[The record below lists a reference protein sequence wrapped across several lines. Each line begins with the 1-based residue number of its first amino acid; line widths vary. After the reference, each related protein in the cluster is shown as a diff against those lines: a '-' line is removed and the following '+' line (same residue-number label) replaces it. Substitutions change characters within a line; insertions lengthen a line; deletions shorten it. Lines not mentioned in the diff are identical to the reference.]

1 LRMQFLAAISGI
13 QYRPAFVHVSHI
25 LKDRISAFPIWT
37 VTVHQLISWITG
49 HTDIELASATSQP
62 NCRVGDRTDTIRQD
76 FAVNSRS
83 VVAVDSSNGPAGG
96 KDFETMTSGG

>member
-1 LRMQFLAAISGI
+1 MSPNLILRTALTSLRLADKGPSSE
-13 QYRPAFVHVSHI
+13 RDPHNF
-25 LKDRISAFPIWT
+25 
-37 VTVHQLISWITG
+37 
-49 HTDIELASATSQP
+49 
-62 NCRVGDRTDTIRQD
+62 RVANRTDTIRQD